1 MSGRTNSDDD
11 VVRHQQEEDLGH
23 EVLKPGGA
31 DRARASHTGSGK
43 IGGEETGRDD
53 EAQRDAARRR
63 KPRQ

>member
-1 MSGRTNSDDD
+1 MSGRTASDDD
-11 VVRHQQEEDLGH
+11 VVAHQQEKDLGH

-43 IGGEETGRDD
+43 LGGEATGR
-53 EAQRDAARRR
+53 ESEMQRDEARRR